1 MVTPQE
7 SLPFTKPAMIGIALA
22 GVLTSALAGA
32 TAAVAEGPR
41 GDLGEFDEFDPI
53 VEINATD
60 GDVGFHMLLDGDAW
74 RSATVFD
81 PGWRRVVT
89 GVAAGGLR
97 KQGITELFLESAEPL
112 CWNDPEEP
120 DAEVVTVVDFLKR
133 FRAGTYTAF
142 GWTIDRE
149 LIRSAGE
156 LTHSLPAAPD
166 VAVDTEVD
174 EDGEI
179 EVTINWTPGHDL
191 GRCAFDDADIPDPAG
206 VQVVRWEVVV
216 EPDEDA
222 VDQAGLPFGVFSVEL
237 QAHARSVEVPE
248 EFVEAWV
255 DAGIT
260 GFKVEVGAKEESG
273 NQTFTELQFELDGED
288 DEEEE

>member
-1 MVTPQE
+1 MIAPQE
-7 SLPFTKPAMIGIALA
+7 LLPSGKSARTRIALA
-22 GVLTSALAGA
+22 GILAGIFGAAAALAQ
-32 TAAVAEGPR
+32 GPR
-41 GDLGEFDEFDPI
+41 GELGEFEEFDPI

-81 PGWRRVVT
+81 PGWRRVVR
-89 GVAAGGLR
+89 GKASGGLR
-97 KQGITELFLESAEPL
+97 KQGITEFFLESAEPL
-112 CWNDPEEP
+112 CWHDPEEP
-120 DAEVVTVVDFLKR
+120 DAEVVTVADFVRR

-149 LIRSAGE
+149 VIRSAAE
-156 LTHSLPAAPD
+156 LTHNLPAAPD
-166 VAVDTEVD
+166 IAVDTEVD
-174 EDGEI
+174 EDGEL

-206 VQVVRWEVVV
+206 VQIVRWEVVV

-222 VDQAGLPFGVFSVEL
+222 ADATGLPFGVFSVQL

-248 EFVEAWV
+248 EFIEGWM
-255 DAGIT
+255 DAGVT
-260 GFKVEVGAKEESG
+260 AFKVEVGAREESG
-273 NQTFTELQFELDGED
+273 NQTFTEVEVEVGGED